1 MDSIKYVVRFFL
13 DEKYLYSVHCDV
25 DAIDDLLADA
35 KERGRTVKVV
45 AYKSCSECE
54 V

>member
-13 DEKYLYSVHCDV
+13 DDKYLYSVHCDA
-25 DAIDDLLADA
+25 DTLDDLLADA
-35 KERGRTVKVV
+35 KENGKNVKVL
-45 AYKSCSECE
+45 AYKSNSESE